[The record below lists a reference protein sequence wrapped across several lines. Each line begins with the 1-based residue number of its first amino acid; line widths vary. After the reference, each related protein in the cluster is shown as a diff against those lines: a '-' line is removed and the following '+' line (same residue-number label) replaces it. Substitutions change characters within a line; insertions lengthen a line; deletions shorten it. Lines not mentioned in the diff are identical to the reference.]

1 MAGTQLLYLV
11 FHIYGLVSLKA
22 RLMDSWAVPRQGDRF
37 VRLRPIASV
46 LAVGVALIV
55 TSAQT
60 ALAAPP
66 PNPAPPE
73 ITVTVPGE
81 SPEAVTSCDFYASKP
96 NHSGSR
102 MTGTG
107 GIKTCSGGPVACT
120 SEVDLEFYNEYSRM
134 WMTAGTA
141 RQSLCA
147 PPLRSSTAAA
157 TCVNHPGDPNV
168 AWRTTTVG
176 TLVSK
181 GGSVGGATPISPVLY
196 VPCV

>member
-1 MAGTQLLYLV
+1 MPLLYLS

-22 RLMDSWAVPRQGDRF
+22 VRLRVSWAVQRKGDRF
-37 VRLRPIASV
+37 VRLRSIAS
-46 LAVGVALIV
+46 AFTFGVALV
-55 TSAQT
+55 AASTQT

-66 PNPAPPE
+66 PNPEPPE
-73 ITVTVPGE
+73 VTVAVQDA
-81 SPEAVTSCDFYASKP
+81 SPEAVTECDFYASKP

-120 SEVDLEFYNEYSRM
+120 SEVDLEFYNAFSSR

-141 RQSLCA
+141 RQTKCA

-157 TCVNHPGDPNV
+157 TCVNHPDDPKV
-168 AWRTTTVG
+168 AWRTTTIG
-176 TLVSK
+176 TLVSS
-181 GGSVGGATPISPVLY
+181 GGSAGSGVANSPVLY
-196 VPCV
+196 VPCA